1 MLKSQGLH
9 CENMQSNAWNLRCH
23 EPSLGVC
30 NVVSSLAERAEGRG
44 GEREREREREAQ
56 AGPPHLAGSSGGRRG
71 GGGDLLRNAV
81 GRTDGRADR
90 VRQTRDISDWVSQT
104 DGDAREC
111 IIIKL
116 VN

>member
-1 MLKSQGLH
+1 M
-9 CENMQSNAWNLRCH
+9 
-23 EPSLGVC
+23 C
-30 NVVSSLAERAEGRG
+30 NVVSCEA
-44 GEREREREREAQ
+44 ERERERGEAQ
-56 AGPPHLAGSSGGRRG
+56 AGPPHLAGSGGRRG

-111 IIIKL
+111 IIIKI